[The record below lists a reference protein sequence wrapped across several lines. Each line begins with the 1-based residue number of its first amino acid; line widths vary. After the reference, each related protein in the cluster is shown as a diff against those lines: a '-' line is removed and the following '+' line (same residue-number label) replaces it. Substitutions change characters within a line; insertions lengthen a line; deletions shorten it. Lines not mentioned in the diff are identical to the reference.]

1 MKDCCNID
9 MCREK
14 KNRQKCVLEI
24 LKSVCA
30 KAQAV
35 KSLAIFFFIIIF
47 FFLDSVGFKDSTLF
61 AKREYYNQTAHQ
73 IRLR

>member
-47 FFLDSVGFKDSTLF
+47 FF
-61 AKREYYNQTAHQ
+61 
-73 IRLR
+73 